1 MGLGHVHGTA
11 TFSLLK
17 ESVAKMGIAS
27 RTEIESWFTAETL
40 GMSG

>member
-1 MGLGHVHGTA
+1 MGLGHVRGTA
-11 TFSLLK
+11 SFSLPK

-27 RTEIESWFTAETL
+27 RTEIERWFTAETL